1 MVQTKGICMIASE
14 LTFLREDGR
23 KGKEEK
29 NNNLFRWREIEGKK
43 KKKKGEGMNFHD
55 LPFIF
60 SFQFRWKSQDGFV
73 WAHIFA
79 LFSTL

>member
-1 MVQTKGICMIASE
+1 MEGKGKKRRIIIYFVGE
-14 LTFLREDGR
+14 KLRE
-23 KGKEEK
+23 
-29 NNNLFRWREIEGKK
+29 KK
-43 KKKKGEGMNFHD
+43 KKKKEGMNFHD

-60 SFQFRWKSQDGFV
+60 SFQIRWKSQDGFV

>member
-1 MVQTKGICMIASE
+1 MIASE

-43 KKKKGEGMNFHD
+43 KKKKGGNK
-55 LPFIF
+55 F
-60 SFQFRWKSQDGFV
+60 S
-73 WAHIFA
+73 
-79 LFSTL
+79 

>member
-1 MVQTKGICMIASE
+1 MIASE
-14 LTFLREDGR
+14 LTFLREGGR

-43 KKKKGEGMNFHD
+43 KKKEGMNFHD

-60 SFQFRWKSQDGFV
+60 SFQIRWKSQDGFV

>member
-43 KKKKGEGMNFHD
+43 KKKKGGNE
-55 LPFIF
+55 F
-60 SFQFRWKSQDGFV
+60 S
-73 WAHIFA
+73 
-79 LFSTL
+79 